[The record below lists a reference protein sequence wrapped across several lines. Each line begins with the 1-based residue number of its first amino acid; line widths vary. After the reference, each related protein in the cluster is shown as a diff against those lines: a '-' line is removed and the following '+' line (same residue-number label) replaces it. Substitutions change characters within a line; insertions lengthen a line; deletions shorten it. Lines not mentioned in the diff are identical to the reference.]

1 MYVHVHVPDPGT
13 IDLGQKN
20 FLKFLCA
27 TCYLLYLPTLPT
39 YPIPAGTEDVPGDEV
54 YEKAVNTATVVY
66 QLEGEAEKIQFVP
79 IHENS
84 AKMLQVS
91 ILHPTR
97 VS

>member
-1 MYVHVHVPDPGT
+1 MYIHVHVPDPGT
-13 IDLGQKN
+13 IDLGQKKLSKV
-20 FLKFLCA
+20 FMCHL
-27 TCYLLYLPTLPT
+27 LPTLPT

-66 QLEGEAEKIQFVP
+66 QLEGEAEKTQFVP

-84 AKMLQVS
+84 TKMLQVS
-91 ILHPTR
+91 ILHPKR